1 MGLVLHLFL
10 ALALSSCSYIIY
22 VTYLAPPGEVEVKVE
37 ENGWFGSGE
46 PRSDDLGVYP
56 FQVNVTPEELEDLKQ
71 RLERSRVSHAPLED
85 SNDFWYG
92 FNSYELEVFR
102 EYWLRSYDWKKHEKI
117 INGFKQFKTEIE
129 GMKVHFIHEQ
139 AASGYKRVVPLLI
152 VHGWPGN
159 VFEFYKLIPMLTD
172 PKKHGI
178 KSEIAFEVVAPS
190 IPGYGWAEQ
199 PKRTGFSQV
208 VCARVFRKLMERLG
222 IKKFYLQGGD
232 WGSLIVSNLAKLYPA
247 QVFGVHVNMLGV
259 MPGSSIRAFLLEVVG
274 TYLPKLLFSN
284 SENHN
289 HNFFGKFFNI
299 IVESGYMHLQATKP
313 DTVGTALNDSPLGL
327 AAYILEKFSSWTN
340 LENRALPDG
349 GLTKKFTRDELLTIV
364 MIYWLNG
371 NIVSSQRFYRE
382 FYLDKRN
389 DALSKHYQH
398 VPTAH
403 LSCLNEMFDRTP
415 PEISSVLYNVTH
427 YTTLPDAG
435 HFAAFEMPR
444 HVAIDVFDFV
454 KSLEH

>member
-10 ALALSSCSYIIY
+10 ALALSSCSYVIY

-129 GMKVHFIHEQ
+129 GIKVHFIHEQ

-190 IPGYGWAEQ
+190 IPGYGWSEQ

-247 QVFGVHVNMLGV
+247 QVFGVHMNMLGV
-259 MPGSSIRAFLLEVVG
+259 MPGSSTRAFLLEVVG
-274 TYLPKLLFSN
+274 TTLLVFSFSRLLIFSFLSLFLP
-284 SENHN
+284 
-289 HNFFGKFFNI
+289 
-299 IVESGYMHLQATKP
+299 
-313 DTVGTALNDSPLGL
+313 GTALNDSPLGL

-382 FYLDKRN
+382 FFLDKRN
-389 DALSKHYQH
+389 DALAKHYQH